1 MSEFINYIKE
11 KYSKDDVL
19 LEIGAGYNSTKEL
32 SCFFRKM
39 YSVENNLKFC
49 DLYSSNYIHVDL
61 DKDGWYKK
69 DIFKQKLPN
78 DYNLILLD
86 GPLGGFDPPFIKNE
100 SRIFRLGF
108 VRHNW
113 DCIKKDVDIIID
125 DTDRDWLERDV
136 VKFLKN
142 KGYRCKDKG
151 SFHICSPQ

>member
-11 KYSKDDVL
+11 KYSEDDVL
-19 LEIGAGYNSTKEL
+19 LEIGAGYNSTKEF

-86 GPLGGFDPPFIKNE
+86 GPLGGFDAPFIKNE

-108 VRHNW
+108 ARHNW

-151 SFHICSPQ
+151 SFHVCSPK